1 MNLNEGMDDEVV
13 VDDLRVSPIPLNFGE
28 IMVVESS
35 LKNYEEDLV
44 GDVVS
49 ALPLNRPA
57 FFIKDLLLK
66 VGSAYIELYDH
77 RSDADKE
84 INVFFNE
91 KELWVLRQVIQ
102 PNVQFNNVSISPFL
116 KKKIFGALIN
126 LNSPDYLE
134 TEVSVDEPSKYDRA
148 EAFLE
153 WKRTQKDT

>member
-49 ALPLNRPA
+49 VLPLNRPA

-116 KKKIFGALIN
+116 MKKIFGALIN

-134 TEVSVDEPSKYDRA
+134 TEVSVDEPSK
-148 EAFLE
+148 
-153 WKRTQKDT
+153 